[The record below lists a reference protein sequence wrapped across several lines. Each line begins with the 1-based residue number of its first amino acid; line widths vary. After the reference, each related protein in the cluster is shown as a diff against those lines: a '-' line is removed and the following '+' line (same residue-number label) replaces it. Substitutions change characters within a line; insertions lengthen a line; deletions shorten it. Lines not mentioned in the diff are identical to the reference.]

1 MHNCRSFDPQQEQQE
16 SRVDMAAYDQKLI
29 LPRPINS
36 YMEHWSE
43 DRYGKCVENFRAAV
57 EETFAGDV
65 GRKNTYMHFIVAT
78 TDFKEKRIEVAE
90 WVKLVKKILHG
101 DWWLLFRFANFL
113 PLDYGD
119 RLREETLAKRMEDTK
134 SQRKR
139 VAEALHK
146 AINRGQDCVHSYLQ
160 GVFKASYLA
169 HYFPIKIEAQALDQ
183 YDDLFRRIKDRLDF
197 HQHLDADND
206 QEEQEEKPPQ
216 KQQQH
221 VQYETF
227 LQIVYMH
234 QTGETT
240 REQMLEEVGTMLQTE
255 HQDLLHEFYYFM
267 KED

>member
-1 MHNCRSFDPQQEQQE
+1 
-16 SRVDMAAYDQKLI
+16 MAAYDQQFI
-29 LPRPINS
+29 LPRPVNS
-36 YMEHWSE
+36 YMDNWSE
-43 DRYGKCVENFRAAV
+43 DRYRKCVENFRAAV

-65 GRKNTYMHFIVAT
+65 GRKNTYVHFVEAA

-90 WVKLVKKILHG
+90 WVELMKKLLHG
-101 DWWLLFRFANFL
+101 DWWLLFRLANFL

-119 RLREETLAKRMEDTK
+119 RLREEVLAKRMEETK
-134 SQRKR
+134 SQTKR

-146 AINRGQDCVHSYLQ
+146 AINRGQDCVQSYVQSL
-160 GVFKASYLA
+160 FKAMYLA
-169 HYFPIKIEAQALDQ
+169 HYFPIKIEAQAQDQ
-183 YDDLFRRIKDRLDF
+183 YQDLFRRIKDRLDF

-206 QEEQEEKPPQ
+206 QEEQPPQ
-216 KQQQH
+216 QQQH

-234 QTGETT
+234 EKGEKT

-267 KED
+267 KKD